1 MVAPTRIASSVSL
14 RDSRPVVVSNGN
26 VQSPAMRKRCWA
38 GAARDLRAD
47 GCSDGLRPPVQGERP
62 AHSSPS
68 LGPLRMMPCGPSFD
82 LLSSD
87 LSDRCH
93 VSSGVTAACQS
104 SPTPSA
110 CARVRAR
117 ACARAYVRVRGGAG
131 GGGIPRRLAG
141 VRLRRRD
148 ARRISA
154 AKGRWRFHRRTP
166 RRPAEA
172 EGRRLPMPP
181 LPCRRS
187 SLRCHRPWRLHRAA
201 KAALGATVFV
211 ACLHFPS
218 AGCVE
223 RQCGAWR
230 RGLHRCHRTPV
241 RLMPCRAMLCR
252 AVPRR
257 DGQTA
262 SNTAAGI
269 SATCVLTS
277 AIDTMATLFAA
288 TVIFGEGR
296 RVTRRSSVPVPSPSA
311 RPPASSPARF
321 CSRVSRARAR
331 RTWRCGTAA

>member
-1 MVAPTRIASSVSL
+1 MVAPTRIASSVFL

-87 LSDRCH
+87 LSNRCH
-93 VSSGVTAACQS
+93 VSSVVTAACQS
-104 SPTPSA
+104 SRTPSA
-110 CARVRAR
+110 ARVCARV
-117 ACARAYVRVRGGAG
+117 CARAARMCAG
-131 GGGIPRRLAG
+131 GGGRPRRLAG

-154 AKGRWRFHRRTP
+154 AKGRRRFHRRAP

-187 SLRCHRPWRLHRAA
+187 SLRCNRLRRLHRAA
-201 KAALGATVFV
+201 KAALGATVFF
-211 ACLHFPS
+211 ACLHFPQVAS
-218 AGCVE
+218 SGNAALGGE
-223 RQCGAWR
+223 DFTDAIAHLCGS
-230 RGLHRCHRTPV
+230 CHAV
-241 RLMPCRAMLCR
+241 PCC

-277 AIDTMATLFAA
+277 VIDTMATLFAA

-311 RPPASSPARF
+311 RPPASSLARF
-321 CSRVSRARAR
+321 CNRVSRARAR
-331 RTWRCGTAA
+331 RTWRCGTAT

>member
-1 MVAPTRIASSVSL
+1 MPCVFGRNGGL
-14 RDSRPVVVSNGN
+14 PVF
-26 VQSPAMRKRCWA
+26 P
-38 GAARDLRAD
+38 
-47 GCSDGLRPPVQGERP
+47 
-62 AHSSPS
+62 HS
-68 LGPLRMMPCGPSFD
+68 LGC
-82 LLSSD
+82 
-87 LSDRCH
+87 
-93 VSSGVTAACQS
+93 AC
-104 SPTPSA
+104 
-110 CARVRAR
+110 VRAR
-117 ACARAYVRVRGGAG
+117 LCARCAHVRGWRGQTEASC
-131 GGGIPRRLAG
+131 RCTT
-141 VRLRRRD
+141 
-148 ARRISA
+148 SA
-154 AKGRWRFHRRTP
+154 EGRSTYLCCKRTAAFSP
-166 RRPAEA
+166 SCAPPPAEA

-311 RPPASSPARF
+311 RPPASSLARF
-321 CSRVSRARAR
+321 CNRVSRARAR
-331 RTWRCGTAA
+331 RTWRCGTAT

>member
-1 MVAPTRIASSVSL
+1 
-14 RDSRPVVVSNGN
+14 
-26 VQSPAMRKRCWA
+26 
-38 GAARDLRAD
+38 
-47 GCSDGLRPPVQGERP
+47 
-62 AHSSPS
+62 
-68 LGPLRMMPCGPSFD
+68 
-82 LLSSD
+82 
-87 LSDRCH
+87 
-93 VSSGVTAACQS
+93 
-104 SPTPSA
+104 
-110 CARVRAR
+110 
-117 ACARAYVRVRGGAG
+117 
-131 GGGIPRRLAG
+131 
-141 VRLRRRD
+141 
-148 ARRISA
+148 
-154 AKGRWRFHRRTP
+154 
-166 RRPAEA
+166 
-172 EGRRLPMPP
+172 MPP
-181 LPCRRS
+181 LPCHRS

-223 RQCGAWR
+223 RQCCAWR

-311 RPPASSPARF
+311 RPPTSSLARF
-321 CSRVSRARAR
+321 IYAAVCRVHVRAAHGAVAPPRRLLRRPTVPVMAVPVPVMRRAIRRPCCAQAAAAVHRIAWRGGGGHQHGREAAAAQRCRACEDRPLRARAGAAICSR
-331 RTWRCGTAA
+331 FGSGSLCSTICRGPNAPLGRCAVSCFAFMPQS